1 MNRLLECLCGEWML
15 LNPVT
20 KRNYYRLIAQNNV
33 RFKLVPLCIRWS
45 GFFINVYGTI
55 SFDNNRSFRS
65 QLFMLFLCFKSVC
78 IWLFKIW
85 RNEKKYHIEMNMR
98 SGARANHTHITA
110 NKRSI
115 TNLTA
120 IQFFNLSAHT
130 TFQRLCDY
138 RLS

>member
-1 MNRLLECLCGEWML
+1 MYFYVLKVHAFGC
-15 LNPVT
+15 
-20 KRNYYRLIAQNNV
+20 
-33 RFKLVPLCIRWS
+33 
-45 GFFINVYGTI
+45 
-55 SFDNNRSFRS
+55 
-65 QLFMLFLCFKSVC
+65 
-78 IWLFKIW
+78 
-85 RNEKKYHIEMNMR
+85 KKFEEMKKKHHIEMNMG